1 MHTNQSTFTLA
12 SIRLPLLGG
21 LLPFFPVIATA
32 HERWVLT
39 PEQIAHLN
47 ALPKPALYT
56 GLSFTNVAM
65 ITMFLLFI
73 LGWIRLG
80 FTGARELFPD
90 LQARLASYGDH
101 VPRIL
106 RVCLAWMLISS
117 AFGLE
122 PRTGVEMLS
131 SPTLFAPDLE
141 LKLLDSGWGWLRWFE
156 VLLGL
161 AILFGIYV
169 RFCAILL
176 MLLGL
181 LAGWLFGLGFLAYGG
196 AILGSCLYLLLQG
209 PGRHYLPL
217 PVPASLVGVVA
228 WLDAQPRCRAQAIMR
243 VLTGFTM
250 LYLGVTFKIMQPNL
264 AVGIIEMYRVP
275 LLSAAPEGF
284 SLFMALVEVSAGLLM
299 IAGIL
304 LRPLSLFLLAAF
316 AFFASL
322 LPETL
327 TEHILFYGVML
338 SCFINSAGHWRK
350 PEPSDQAADILVIGG
365 GAAALSAAMKIEK
378 LVGAYSR
385 VRISLLHENSNFLF
399 TPLLPEVV
407 GGTVQPGNV
416 VNPIRR
422 IIPQVNVVIGRLE
435 SIDSDNRVVRV
446 RRPNGERVQM
456 GYTELIVAQ
465 TAIPDT
471 ARLPGLLAHATPI
484 DSVGDALHIRKRVLD
499 LVEEAE
505 FTGDAEERVR
515 LLNIAVIGSGEIAC
529 SVAAELCQML
539 KSMEHSYP
547 VLRESGWWVRF
558 YENPDLTHSTFEQ
571 ERRPLRDAC
580 LARAGVSVEAEP
592 AIASVGVKELSLANG
607 TRQPVG
613 LIINA
618 CFDFPALRI
627 LGTGGLTWPF
637 SIRSDMALDG
647 FAHIWIAEPQR
658 ETGEQHFIT
667 AADWRLFGEAAG
679 YNAWAATQGF
689 KTRQHRP
696 RERIIRPFSIGFQS
710 FCDIRAFS
718 FSGRLAW
725 LLSRLTNLLVMPGL
739 EKGLRILIDWALII
753 PFRSDISV
761 LSAAPTARLQKVQHE
776 GGSEIFHQGEEAE
789 MAYIVE
795 SGRLEIIRDEQ
806 KAGELGPGDYFGEIV
821 HAYLNRRAET
831 VRCIT
836 DCELTVLSQADFKS
850 LTKGTGMMNK
860 ALQHLTR
867 DHGGLA
873 TEAGLKRIMYVS
885 TMHTSFTEEEIIE
898 LGRTSSLNNNRLGL
912 TGVLISVHEYFFQIL
927 EGQPSVVDSLLDKI
941 RADGRHRD
949 LTVLSAE
956 YGLSERLF
964 TDWGMRTV
972 CLNEDSGVLLQ
983 AIRIML
989 RNIAQSHHII
999 GRYTQPAVLKL
1010 LTEGVNPL
1018 MQPVRR
1024 TEKVVLFGCLNG
1036 FANISGLPVEE
1047 VTAVLNSFFE
1057 LCSSCVVEH
1066 GGQVA
1071 KYVDETFVAYFPA
1084 GQADAAIWA
1093 CMDTLRGFRELRDT
1107 DNPLFQGLSCGLG
1120 LTSGPV
1126 IEGNIGSSVK
1136 MDYTILEGAAR
1147 EAARM
1152 ISLGQGIEKSLLLSA
1167 AVREASQSPWP
1178 FEALTPLGEGGNQVV
1193 YSMDEGL
1200 MSLWATA

>member
-1 MHTNQSTFTLA
+1 MNMHKPFTRSLA
-12 SIRLPLLGG
+12 RLGLATSLLLLFPL
-21 LLPFFPVIATA
+21 IAHT

-39 PEQIAHLN
+39 PEQITQLN
-47 ALPKPALYT
+47 ALPKPGLYT
-56 GLSFTNVAM
+56 ELSFTNVAM
-65 ITMFLLFI
+65 IGMFLLFI

-106 RVCLAWMLISS
+106 RVCLAWMMISS

-122 PRTGVEMLS
+122 PRTGVEIFS

-141 LKLLDSGWGWLRWFE
+141 LRLLGPDWGWLRWFE

-169 RFCAILL
+169 RGCAVLL

-181 LAGWLFGLGFLAYGG
+181 LGGWLFGLGFLAYGG
-196 AILGSCLYLLLQG
+196 AILGSSIYLLLQG

-217 PVPASLVGVVA
+217 PTPASLVGIQA
-228 WLDAQPRCRAQAIMR
+228 WLAAQPRCRAQAIMR
-243 VLTGFTM
+243 ILTGLTM

-264 AVGIIEMYRVP
+264 AVGIITLYQVP
-275 LLSAAPEGF
+275 LLSSAPEGF

-304 LRPLSLFLLAAF
+304 LRPLSLFLLTAF

-338 SCFINSAGHWRK
+338 SCLINSAGHWRK
-350 PEPSDQAADILVIGG
+350 PEPHDRAAEIVIIGG

-378 LVGAYSR
+378 LAGTYTR
-385 VRISLLHENSNFLF
+385 IKISLLHENSNFLF
-399 TPLLPEVV
+399 TPLLPEVI

-422 IIPQVNVVIGRLE
+422 IIPQVNVIIGRLE
-435 SIDSDNRVVRV
+435 SIDSDNRIVRA
-446 RRPNGERVQM
+446 RRPNGERIQL

-465 TAIPDT
+465 TALPDT
-471 ARLPGLLAHATPI
+471 ALLPGLLAHAIPV
-484 DSVGDALHIRKRVLD
+484 DSVGDALHIRKRLLD

-505 FTGDAEERVR
+505 FTSDAAERVR
-515 LLNIAVIGSGEIAC
+515 LLNIAVAGSSETAC
-529 SVAAELCQML
+529 SVAAEMCQML
-539 KSMEHSYP
+539 QSMEHSYP
-547 VLRESGWWVRF
+547 VLRESGWWVRL
-558 YENPDLTHSTFEQ
+558 YENADHAGSSFEQ
-571 ERRPLRDAC
+571 GCVALREAC
-580 LARAGVSVEAEP
+580 LTRAGVTLQQGQT
-592 AIASVGVKELSLANG
+592 ITRVGMKEVTLSDG
-607 TRQPVG
+607 SQQPVG
-613 LIINA
+613 LVINA
-618 CFDFPALRI
+618 CFAFPVLRI
-627 LGTGGLTWPF
+627 LGTSGLTWPF
-637 SIRSDMALDG
+637 AVRDDMSLEA
-647 FAHIWIAEPQR
+647 FAHIRIAAPPGDSGNGR
-658 ETGEQHFIT
+658 FIT
-667 AADWRLFGEAAG
+667 AADWRAFGEAAG
-679 YNAWAATQGF
+679 YNAWAATQDY
-689 KTRQHRP
+689 KPRPYRP

-710 FCDIRAFS
+710 FCDIRLFT

-725 LLSRLTNLLVMPGL
+725 LLSRLSNLLVMPGL
-739 EKGLRILIDWALII
+739 EKNLRILIDWAMII

-761 LSAAPTARLQKVQHE
+761 LSATPTARLQKIQYE
-776 GGSEIFHQGEEAE
+776 KGSEVFHQGEEAE

-806 KAGELGPGDYFGEIV
+806 KVGELGPGDYFGEIV

-831 VRCIT
+831 IRCIA
-836 DCELTVLSQADFKS
+836 DCELTVLSQSDFKS

-860 ALQHLTR
+860 ALQHLSR
-867 DHGGLA
+867 DHAALPV
-873 TEAGLKRIMYVS
+873 EAGLKRIMYVS
-885 TMHTSFTEEEIIE
+885 TMHTAFTEDEIVE
-898 LGRTSSLNNNRLGL
+898 LGRLSSINNNRLGL

-927 EGQPSVVDSLLDKI
+927 EGKPEVVDTLLDKI
-941 RADGRHRD
+941 RVDDRHRD

-999 GRYTQPAVLKL
+999 GRYSQPAVLKL
-1010 LTEGVNPL
+1010 LTEGLNPL
-1018 MQPVRR
+1018 TQAARR
-1024 TEKVVLFGCLNG
+1024 TDKVVVFGYLNG
-1036 FANISGLPVEE
+1036 FSALSEQRPVEE
-1047 VTAVLNSFFE
+1047 VTAALNSFFE
-1057 LCSSCVVEH
+1057 LSSNCVVEH

-1071 KYVDETFVAYFPA
+1071 KYVDEGFVAYFPP
-1084 GQADAAIWA
+1084 QQSDAAIWS
-1093 CMDTLRGFRELRDT
+1093 CLDTLRGFQELHDSE
-1107 DNPLFQGLSCGLG
+1107 NPVFETLSCCFGLA
-1120 LTSGPV
+1120 SGFV

-1136 MDYTILEGAAR
+1136 MDYTILEGAVR
-1147 EAARM
+1147 EATELSRKAA
-1152 ISLGQGIEKSLLLSA
+1152 SLEKSLILGQ
-1167 AVREASQSPWP
+1167 AVREGSQSPWP
-1178 FEALTPLGEGGNQVV
+1178 FEEVTLETRQEKRSV
-1193 YSMDEGL
+1193 YTLDDGL
-1200 MSLWATA
+1200 MSLWAAT